1 MTEQQASELIASEVV
16 LKLPERS
23 GTIVV
28 RCVLATIR
36 PMIRWLIRHGVTFP
50 EFADRAKRIFLE
62 EAKAELL
69 ASRPKPP
76 TDSALSLLSGVHRR
90 DIREFRAIDALG
102 GMKPSPIESFG
113 VASQVF
119 ARWVTDPNYLDQHGE
134 PLTLERQNSKS
145 FDHLVLL
152 VSADVSPKSVLEQL
166 HRLGIV
172 RIDAD
177 DLIHCEA
184 NSFVPRA
191 GLAQMGHDISMTLRD
206 HIQSCID
213 NVEGRANWLE
223 QCIYVDSISSESAH
237 ILHTAAAKIWRQN
250 HQDLMRLAQE
260 RFEID
265 QASATDTSQRAR
277 LGMFYF
283 NERQT

>member
-1 MTEQQASELIASEVV
+1 MTEQQASELIDNEVA

-28 RCVLATIR
+28 RTVLAAVR
-36 PMIRWLIRHGVTFP
+36 PMVRWLIRHGVTFP

-90 DIREFRAIDALG
+90 DIREFRSIDAQG
-102 GMKPSPIESFG
+102 GMKASPIESFG

-119 ARWVTDPNYLDQHGE
+119 ARWITDPSYLNPKGE
-134 PLTLERQNSKS
+134 PIALERQNSKS
-145 FDHLVLL
+145 FDHLVFL
-152 VSADVSPKSVLEQL
+152 VSQDVSPKSVLEQL

-172 RIDAD
+172 RIDGQD
-177 DLIHCEA
+177 MIYCEVKG
-184 NSFVPRA
+184 FVPRA
-191 GLAQMGHDISMTLRD
+191 GLAQMGQDISASLRD

-223 QCIYVDSISSESAH
+223 QSIFVESISAESAH

-250 HQDLMRLAQE
+250 HQELMRLAQE
-260 RFEID
+260 RFAMDQTSAID
-265 QASATDTSQRAR
+265 TTHRAR
-277 LGMFYF
+277 LGMYYF
-283 NERQT
+283 NESQP